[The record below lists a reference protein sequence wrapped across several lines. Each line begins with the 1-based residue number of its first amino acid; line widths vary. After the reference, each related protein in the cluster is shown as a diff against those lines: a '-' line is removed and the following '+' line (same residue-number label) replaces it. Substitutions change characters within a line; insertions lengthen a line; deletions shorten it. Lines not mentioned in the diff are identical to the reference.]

1 MNDNEIKELMK
12 KARVHNRAGYD
23 QIHALRFLITF
34 KRSKDKFSEAEFRS
48 IAAAKG
54 VQLGGYK
61 DMQALINQGRDIY
74 RRLELIT
81 DRDLTE
87 EIAPLQILEEPTLFP
102 EVPEEPAQS
111 QIEELGHVVHIARTL
126 DQITLKINELIQI
139 VEVNLEKLIAVARDP
154 EARKRGS
161 ASADYTATYGTTST
175 PPT

>member
-1 MNDNEIKELMK
+1 MMNDNEIKDGMVK
-12 KARVHNRAGYD
+12 GRVQSRAGYD

-54 VQLGGYK
+54 VPLGGYK

-74 RRLELIT
+74 RKLELIT
-81 DRDLTE
+81 DRNLTE

-111 QIEELGHVVHIARTL
+111 QIEELGHTVHIARTL
-126 DQITLKINELIQI
+126 DTLTLKMNELLDKFDQLLKLEALAMNHVLK
-139 VEVNLEKLIAVARDP
+139 VELEAK
-154 EARKRGS
+154 E
-161 ASADYTATYGTTST
+161 
-175 PPT
+175 

>member
-1 MNDNEIKELMK
+1 MMNDNEIKELMK

-87 EIAPLQILEEPTLFP
+87 EIAPLPLFEEPELFP
-102 EVPEEPAQS
+102 KEETCGLPRIDLPFTTAADTMAEICKAMQ
-111 QIEELGHVVHIARTL
+111 A
-126 DQITLKINELIQI
+126 INE
-139 VEVNLEKLIAVARDP
+139 KLVVIIRLL
-154 EARKRGS
+154 EARE
-161 ASADYTATYGTTST
+161 
-175 PPT
+175 

>member
-1 MNDNEIKELMK
+1 MMNDNEIKELMK

-87 EIAPLQILEEPTLFP
+87 EIAQLQIFEEPSLFP
-102 EVPEEPAQS
+102 TEETPEPERS
-111 QIEELGHVVHIARTL
+111 QIEALGHTVHIARTIDTISLKMNESISKL
-126 DQITLKINELIQI
+126 DQLIG
-139 VEVNLEKLIAVARDP
+139 LETKAMHHVLAAEKP
-154 EARKRGS
+154 EARE
-161 ASADYTATYGTTST
+161 
-175 PPT
+175 